1 MLSRLG
7 LTRQRV
13 TQLVPLLFGITVIT
27 FLLIRIIP
35 GDPAQQ
41 ILGNRYTP
49 EAGAQLNRSLGLDAP
64 IWRQYLA
71 FLRSA
76 VTGDFGYSYFYKT
89 SVGAIVGARLG
100 PTMALVAVAGV
111 FTVAL
116 SVPVGVVSALR
127 RGGVFDH
134 VARIVSTVGFALPG
148 FLLGIVLILVFGV
161 KLNTA
166 PIGGWGT
173 GVAGHLFHL
182 VLPAVTLA
190 VPFSTVLIRSLRA
203 STIAVLAAD
212 HVTTARLKGI
222 GPVALLWR
230 HVLRN
235 SVISVVVVFGIN
247 LAFLLGGT
255 VVVENVFS
263 IPGLGSLLVSSV
275 STRDYP
281 VVQAVAL
288 LFAVFVVVVNLFTD
302 MAHAALDPRLAVSRR
317 VST

>member
-1 MLSRLG
+1 MLQRLG

-13 TQLVPLLFGITVIT
+13 TQLVPLLFGITVLT

-49 EAGAQLNRSLGLDAP
+49 ESGAALNRSLGLDEP
-64 IWRQYLA
+64 IWLQYLH
-71 FLRSA
+71 FLQSA
-76 VTGDFGYSYFYKT
+76 ATGDLGYSYSFKA
-89 SVGAIVGARLG
+89 SVGSVIERRLL
-100 PTMALVAVAGV
+100 PTFALVAVAAV
-111 FTVAL
+111 FTAAL
-116 SVPVGVVSALR
+116 SVPVGVTAALR
-127 RGGVFDH
+127 RGGVFDQ
-134 VARIVSTVGFALPG
+134 VSRVLSTVGFALPG

-161 KLNTA
+161 RLNTA
-166 PIGGWGT
+166 PIGGWGH
-173 GVAGHLFHL
+173 GFADHLFHL
-182 VLPAVTLA
+182 VLPGVTLA

-203 STIAVLAAD
+203 STIAVLQAD

-235 SVISVVVVFGIN
+235 SIVSVVVVFGIN

-281 VVQAVAL
+281 MVQAVAL
-288 LFAVFVVVVNLFTD
+288 LFAVFVVVVNLLTD
-302 MAHAALDPRLAVSRR
+302 VAHAALDPRLTLNRR
-317 VST
+317 VAT